1 MYLMTGI
8 KEQFKVTA
16 LDLEDKFVLEMG
28 FIVTCTCL
36 FLRTPLRATS
46 NVFIINLS
54 VIWDKAV

>member
-36 FLRTPLRATS
+36 FLRTPLRGYFECFYNKS
-46 NVFIINLS
+46 LS
-54 VIWDKAV
+54 YLG